1 MSDKVLCFNLNGFTL
16 AVEPSQ
22 VEKILINKRPTKD
35 AFTLE
40 TGVEVRSLKSY
51 IPLPEKE
58 EVAAENILFLKD
70 QKDYYGFTVD
80 RIVGYLKL
88 KGAERKSGKKPDSS
102 IQFFVRG
109 EGMLIP
115 VMDLQYVTNH
125 ENSVTGDDIEEI
137 VSSAVEVK
145 GDEIPDGEKEVFED
159 VSEEEVFK
167 AIEEEINKNKQLVYS
182 EDVIAS
188 EKKGVVL
195 PLVVNIAIVVL
206 FLAGFFFYL
215 TTSRERQ
222 AEQEVGGRI
231 SGVEE
236 EVIREIQRKSE
247 QEVAEQKEKL
257 QAARSRLQSLQQEKE
272 FFLQNQNEI
281 LTEKENA
288 LRDEYQRR
296 LEEAKNRIAASGVA
310 NADAEFDLE
319 RERLYQEYL
328 KSRETTRQEVD
339 NVKKEYEDAL
349 LKKEGEI
356 RREVDTYSKRIGEIE
371 QRLVEE
377 QTKLKETEEKF
388 QSAVME
394 QQEYMTFRRQLNSV
408 YSKALNSFAR
418 KDYDKGITQLRTIPP
433 IIDKAK
439 KSGIGDDTG
448 LDVEEKLVNNIL
460 FLAEKERDRIDLNAI
475 SQQTY
480 KAASDLERGRNLQ
493 EALSRYFTAYT
504 IAEDDALKG
513 RSYARA
519 QAIMDQLYS
528 DRTRKQSEEV
538 EQSAGQAFD
547 RAMQYKSERRYEE
560 ALDSLETMV
569 TEHAGSSK
577 SRQALDEIVDI
588 NRLISKEAEERIA
601 LGRNEEASEIMKS
614 AQGSYERGYYTEALD
629 QYQDVLMRYRG
640 SDYAD
645 EALDEIVRVN
655 EEMREFQ
662 GKPKITMR
670 GSQANTGVIIQ
681 SLSENTFLFSLGS
694 EDNVKA
700 GEILQLYRK
709 EGSSFVFI
717 GSLKVTEVYPTISR
731 GKTVYYDR
739 QPKAGDI
746 VSF

>member
-22 VEKILINKRPTKD
+22 VEKILINKHPTKD

-88 KGAERKSGKKPDSS
+88 KGAERIGGKKPDSS

-319 RERLYQEYL
+319 REKLYQEYL

>member
-22 VEKILINKRPTKD
+22 VEKILINKHPTKD

-88 KGAERKSGKKPDSS
+88 KGAERIGGKKPDSS
-102 IQFFVRG
+102 IQFFVRS

-137 VSSAVEVK
+137 VSSVVEVK
-145 GDEIPDGEKEVFED
+145 GDEIPDGEKEIFED

-206 FLAGFFFYL
+206 FLAGFFLYL
-215 TTSRERQ
+215 NTSRERQ
-222 AEQEVGGRI
+222 AEQGVGGRI

-272 FFLQNQNEI
+272 FFLQNQDEI

-296 LEEAKNRIAASGVA
+296 LEEAKNRIAVSGVA

-319 RERLYQEYL
+319 RDRLYQEYL
-328 KSRETTRQEVD
+328 KSREATRQEVD

-460 FLAEKERDRIDLNAI
+460 FLAEQERDRIDLNAI
-475 SQQTY
+475 SRQTY
-480 KAASDLERGRNLQ
+480 RAASDLERGRNLQ

-560 ALDSLETMV
+560 ALGSLETMV
-569 TEHAGSSK
+569 TEHSGSSK

-601 LGRNEEASEIMKS
+601 FGRNEEASEIMKS

-629 QYQDVLMRYRG
+629 QYQDVLMRYRD
-640 SDYAD
+640 SIYAD
-645 EALDEIVRVN
+645 EALDEIVRIN
-655 EEMREFQ
+655 EEMKEFQ

-681 SLSENTFLFSLGS
+681 LLSENTFLFSLGS
-694 EDNVKA
+694 EDNIKA
-700 GEILQLYRK
+700 GEVLQLYRK
-709 EGSSFVFI
+709 EGSSLVFI